1 MAATAPDIS
10 TLTSSEQVFTAHTL
24 PQIRAIH
31 KALHV
36 SIDDKSARL
45 RTQVGNSY
53 RELLGTADTIVTMRA
68 EMHDAQDIL
77 GDMGGMCGRAVI
89 GGKVKSVGRFQAG
102 QDQASKMGVVAR
114 CRLLEA
120 CGLTV
125 NRLIKKSSSA
135 SSNTESTRHGA
146 AAVGA
151 RTRGGRLVLAAKVL
165 VLGRLLVSSFGN
177 AQDSTIL
184 ADVRESIESTK
195 KALASLRRR
204 LLKSIDRLLERV
216 GSPSSRSE
224 ILNAMC
230 AYSLASSSGAKDVM
244 FHFLNV
250 RAKVLAF
257 EFSLDEHDAQ
267 RRSENVL
274 KGLDLY
280 TATLLDVQAL
290 IPNKLSEALA
300 QLKQNPL
307 LSDESL
313 KTLETLRLDIYER
326 WCGEDIHHF
335 TPFLQHNDLEGSQA
349 REMLHAWAG
358 KGGETL
364 VSGTKETLEHT
375 SEFRGIIDLRTRVL
389 QHWIKN
395 GGKAKGFDPSIVL
408 GGLRRV
414 INSRLLALVNAKVSR
429 LHLVGSEVSATLE
442 SWKTGQKDQHSG
454 LWSSDLLDAGGSDSA
469 SHMTQAV
476 ISRLHG
482 RNEAVSRA
490 VTSYQSWFQLIGD
503 VGELVEH
510 LEKQRWDNDV
520 DEIEDEEV
528 IEERQKMLSK
538 NDPEQLRAQLN
549 KSLAQGFHALDEHLS
564 AQWHAQ
570 RGNEES
576 SGFVAMYLLR
586 ILRDIRASLP
596 KLDALRDFGVADI
609 PELHDR
615 LAGCVVSSS
624 IEAFSTTTLPRRKV
638 IGRALWEGDPVALPV
653 NPSPGIFNLL
663 RGLMKSMGD
672 AGLDLWT
679 PAAVQEL
686 KRTFSQQLVEAWRTE
701 LASSPSPSA
710 EADEKTGENADD
722 ETAVT
727 KTDESHSEYSNVA
740 SEDPAGGEKA
750 AEDTEAE
757 DASPSKN
764 ESKDDVSVSPTSNV
778 ENSPSNELL
787 TQWAYDI
794 RYLEQCLHYVD
805 SKAGNSSGEELAKLA
820 EEVAVLAG
828 LGQDEQNKLGKASQE
843 YWKRSSLLFGLLA

>member
-1 MAATAPDIS
+1 MAATAPDVS

-31 KALHV
+31 KAIHV
-36 SIDDKSARL
+36 SIDEKSARL

-53 RELLGTADTIVTMRA
+53 RELLGTADTIVSMRA
-68 EMHDAQDIL
+68 EMRDAQDIL
-77 GDMGGMCGRAVI
+77 GDMGAMCGRAII

-102 QDQASKMGVVAR
+102 KDQASEMGVVAR

-125 NRLIKKSSSA
+125 NRLMKKSSA
-135 SSNTESTRHGA
+135 SSTAESMRHGA
-146 AAVGA
+146 AVGA
-151 RTRGGRLVLAAKVL
+151 KTRGGRLVLAAKVL

-177 AQDSTIL
+177 VQDS
-184 ADVRESIESTK
+184 AMRVDVRESIESAK
-195 KALASLRRR
+195 KTLASLRRR

-216 GSPSSRSE
+216 GSPSNRSE

-257 EFSLDEHDAQ
+257 EFSLDEHDPQ
-267 RRSENVL
+267 RSSENVL

-280 TATLLDVQAL
+280 TVTLLDVQAL

-313 KTLETLRLDIYER
+313 KTLETLRLDIYDR

-335 TPFLQHNDLEGSQA
+335 TPFIQHNDLERSQA

-364 VSGTKETLEHT
+364 LSGTKETLEHT
-375 SEFRGIIDLRTRVL
+375 SEFKGIIDLRTRVL

-395 GGKAKGFDPSIVL
+395 GGKAKGFDPSIIL
-408 GGLRRV
+408 SGLRKV
-414 INSRLLALVNAKVSR
+414 INSRLLALVDAKVSK

-442 SWKTGQKDQHSG
+442 SWKTGQTDRHSG
-454 LWSSDLLDAGGSDSA
+454 LWSSDVLGVDASDSA

-490 VTSYQSWFQLIGD
+490 VTSYQSWFQLIHD
-503 VGELVEH
+503 VGELVEQ
-510 LEKQRWDNDV
+510 LKKQRWDNDV

-538 NDPEQLRAQLN
+538 DDPEQLRAQLD
-549 KSLAQGFHALDEHLS
+549 KSLTQGFHALDEHLS

-570 RGNEES
+570 RGDKENN
-576 SGFVAMYLLR
+576 GFVAMYLLR

-596 KLDALRDFGVADI
+596 KLDALRDFGVTDV

-624 IEAFSTTTLPRRKV
+624 IETFSVTTLPRRKV

-663 RGLMKSMGD
+663 RGLMKSMAD

-679 PAAVQEL
+679 PAAVGEL
-686 KRTFSQQLVEAWRTE
+686 KSTFSKQLVEVWRAE
-701 LASSPSPSA
+701 LESSPPPSA
-710 EADEKTGENADD
+710 SADQKTGESADV
-722 ETAVT
+722 ERAVT
-727 KTDESHSEYSNVA
+727 KNDEGQSEGDNVA
-740 SEDPAGGEKA
+740 SEDPTDGETVAKNM
-750 AEDTEAE
+750 EAE
-757 DASPSKN
+757 EASPSKN
-764 ESKDDVSVSPTSNV
+764 ESKGDVSGSPTSNV
-778 ENSPSNELL
+778 ENTLSTELL

-794 RYLEQCLHYVD
+794 RYLEQCLHYVG
-805 SKAGNSSGEELAKLA
+805 SNAGNGSGEELAKLA

-828 LGQDEQNKLGKASQE
+828 LGQEEQDKLGKASQE